1 MDAPLY
7 TGFDRERSVSF
18 RINAFSNAVR
28 VILLYSDATR
38 ESVCVCVVFKHFGE
52 LQNYG
57 IG

>member
-18 RINAFSNAVR
+18 RINAFSNAAR

-38 ESVCVCVVFKHFGE
+38 ENVCVWFLNIPASYRIME
-52 LQNYG
+52 LDE
-57 IG
+57 